1 MFEFKIFWLLCF
13 SLFILPFTCS
23 ELENHETELAEEL
36 YKKLFKQ
43 QRAEQLTAIKNFQ
56 KTSSYEKQYQMI
68 TLMAERIF
76 DNILESRVLIEA
88 SPFIPG
94 VSDFPS
100 DIEIRDALSNI
111 LENTALFSDIVLRF
125 PEMSANLLRD
135 NNNWDLVLQWG
146 IAFCDQMKYLLDSS
160 TVKLLK
166 LVSQELNYIYRDTNY
181 VNPYKKSPVREEEIL
196 EQKPPKKRKVL
207 KKGPKLSNHFEL

>member
-1 MFEFKIFWLLCF
+1 MFDFKIFWLLCF
-13 SLFILPFTCS
+13 SLYILPS
-23 ELENHETELAEEL
+23 LSDEDKRENELAEEL

-43 QRAEQLTAIKNFQ
+43 QRVQQLSAIKNFQ
-56 KTSSYEKQYQMI
+56 KSSSYEKQYQMI

-94 VSDFPS
+94 VSDFPT
-100 DIEIRDALSNI
+100 DVEIRDALSNI

-125 PEMSANLLRD
+125 PEISASLLRQ
-135 NNNWDLVLQWG
+135 NNSWDLVLQWG
-146 IAFCDQMKYLLDSS
+146 IAFCDQMKYLLDAS
-160 TVKLLK
+160 TIKLLK
-166 LVSQELNYIYRDTNY
+166 LVNQELNYVDRDPNY
-181 VNPYKKSPVREEEIL
+181 TNPYKKAPTKTEEKL
-196 EQKPPKKRKVL
+196 ESKQKKKKVI